1 MEKPHKKRTG
11 QTPALANIPAFMMD
25 RMGFLLNRSAQRIR
39 EMVEEGL
46 RPFGLT
52 GKHLGILAIIQE
64 DGALPQQEI
73 GKCMYVDR
81 STMVQLIDDLEKSK
95 LVERKDNPEDRR
107 AHSLVLT
114 AKGRETLPK
123 ALQLALQAEKEFL
136 QGLVPKDQKE
146 LMRILKQ
153 LVLHHYSS
161 KTKTV

>member
-1 MEKPHKKRTG
+1 
-11 QTPALANIPAFMMD
+11 MD
-25 RMGFLLNRSAQRIR
+25 RMGFLLNRSAQKIR
-39 EMVEEGL
+39 EIAEEAL
-46 RPFGLT
+46 RPFGIT
-52 GKHLGILAIIQE
+52 GKHLGILTVIQE
-64 DGALPQQEI
+64 RGALPQQEI
-73 GKCMYVDR
+73 GKCMHVDR

-123 ALQLALQAEKEFL
+123 AMQLALQAEKEFL

-146 LMRILKQ
+146 LVRILKQ
-153 LVLHHYSS
+153 IVLHHYSP